1 MCISDNSKEEA
12 SSHSGSTTD
21 ADSNG
26 GKELELDMPQKLPEG
41 STEQLDSA
49 LDDKLKPDNIIQAI
63 QNPLETQWQG
73 FKIVGDNI
81 DKNIR
86 PSMQRLMHQTRSLH
100 HFHSYAVKDRV
111 DWSEVSDVAHSPEL
125 DVKSML
131 MNAKDWDKFKEDCEV
146 LVSR

>member
-81 DKNIR
+81 DKIFDH
-86 PSMQRLMHQTRSLH
+86 PC
-100 HFHSYAVKDRV
+100 KD
-111 DWSEVSDVAHSPEL
+111 
-125 DVKSML
+125 
-131 MNAKDWDKFKEDCEV
+131 
-146 LVSR
+146 

>member
-41 STEQLDSA
+41 STEQIDSA

-63 QNPLETQWQG
+63 QNPFETS
-73 FKIVGDNI
+73 IPVLSSI
-81 DKNIR
+81 
-86 PSMQRLMHQTRSLH
+86 LSLS
-100 HFHSYAVKDRV
+100 FLCSSV
-111 DWSEVSDVAHSPEL
+111 
-125 DVKSML
+125 
-131 MNAKDWDKFKEDCEV
+131 
-146 LVSR
+146 